1 VLLLFSGA
9 LALLTVSVF
18 FGGPGLAS
26 ETLDKSLSVALMM
39 ACAIYL
45 YAATGAVYDETRTIR
60 ILKVVALTVGV
71 AAIVLGYRFA
81 LLLITLYSA

>member
-1 VLLLFSGA
+1 
-9 LALLTVSVF
+9 
-18 FGGPGLAS
+18 
-26 ETLDKSLSVALMM
+26 MM